1 VSGDASA
8 VPRSLVWTTGIDVL
22 PLDRVVER
30 RSEFLLVRSPS
41 NPAHYWG
48 NLLLFGRAPCAGDAL
63 RWEGL
68 FDEAFGDE
76 PRVRHRTFAWDRTDG
91 ASGVAHEEFVE
102 RGYEIDES
110 VGLVAH
116 ARQLMPHARENRAVV
131 VRALDSAVG
140 ADEALWDAVVELQVA
155 NRDDDGLDED
165 QYRAFARARLE
176 GLGALFRAGR
186 GAWYVAIDPATGDV
200 AASCGVVV
208 TGGRGRF
215 QMVDTA
221 LAQRRR
227 GICSRLVVEA
237 ARRTCNDHDAEQ
249 FVIVA
254 DADYHALPLY
264 ESLGFE
270 RAEKVVGVC
279 RWRRDAAGI

>member
-1 VSGDASA
+1 MSRDASA
-8 VPRSLVWTTGIDVL
+8 VPRSLVWATSIDVM
-22 PLDRVVER
+22 PPDGVVER
-30 RSEFLLVRSPS
+30 RSDFLLVRSPS

-48 NLLLFGRAPCAGDAL
+48 NLLLFDGAPSEGDGR

-91 ASGVAHEEFVE
+91 AAGAAHEEFVN
-102 RGYEIDES
+102 RGYEVDES
-110 VGLVAH
+110 IGLVAH
-116 ARQLMPHARENRAVV
+116 AGQLVPHARENREVV
-131 VRALDSAVG
+131 IRALDSALG
-140 ADEALWDAVVELQVA
+140 ADEALWAEVLELQVA

-165 QYRAFARARLE
+165 EYRTFARRRLE
-176 GLGALFRAGR
+176 DLRTLFRAGR
-186 GAWYVAIDPATGDV
+186 GAFYVAIDPAAGEV

-208 TGGRGRF
+208 TAGRGRF
-215 QMVDTA
+215 QIVDTA
-221 LAQRRR
+221 LAHRRR
-227 GICSRLVVEA
+227 GICSRLVVDA
-237 ARRTCNDHDAEQ
+237 AHATRDDYEAEQ

-279 RWRRDAAGI
+279 RWPRGAA